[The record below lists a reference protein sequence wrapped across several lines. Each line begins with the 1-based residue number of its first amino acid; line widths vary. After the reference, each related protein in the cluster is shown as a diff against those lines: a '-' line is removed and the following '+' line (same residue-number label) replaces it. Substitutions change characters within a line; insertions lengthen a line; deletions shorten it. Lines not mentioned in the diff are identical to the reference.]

1 MEDKQLRTMTGIYEN
16 RLRDYL
22 AAKGEGWTV
31 EECERNE
38 DGYCIEVHESAQL
51 QHRVRGRDR
60 FDALRRM
67 MAELRI
73 QLGSSRRRSRAAV

>member
-1 MEDKQLRTMTGIYEN
+1 MEDNQLRTMTGIYEN

-38 DGYCIEVHESAQL
+38 DGYCIDCLLYTS
-51 QHRVRGRDR
+51 
-60 FDALRRM
+60 DA
-67 MAELRI
+67 ADE
-73 QLGSSRRRSRAAV
+73 